1 MFPLLLLGLCVGSVS
16 GQGSRTTTVVFD
28 SYRHDYGTIKETDGM
43 VRHTFHYKNEG
54 DFPFVILSVGVSCG
68 CTMPQ
73 FSKEPLL
80 PGNSAEFTVTF
91 DPTNRPGA
99 FEKTINILSN
109 DARRNI
115 QLVVTGNVIPR
126 PRTIRDDYPFH
137 VHDGLRIQ
145 DKSVTIGQLPR
156 GKTSNHTVGIANEGK
171 TQIRVAV
178 DRSKLPPYVT
188 VRPKKE
194 VLGPEER
201 SELLVTINATGQD
214 AGKDLWGRHTYSFP
228 LVVNGQKQ
236 PEDIDLMVTFVE
248 DFSALTA
255 VQKSKP
261 PRAEFNSFFYHFS
274 EQKQGKP
281 LTRQF
286 QITNRGTGDLL
297 IRHLGPSGPQVRASV
312 DKTVIKPGDTATL
325 TVTLDT
331 KDALGRISGNVT
343 VITNDPEKPA
353 RDIRVMAEVVK

>member
-1 MFPLLLLGLCVGSVS
+1 MLPLLLVGLCIGSVS
-16 GQGSRTTTVVFD
+16 GQGSRTTKVVFD
-28 SYRHDYGTIKETDGM
+28 SYRHNYGTIKETDGM
-43 VRHTFHYKNEG
+43 AEHTFRYKNEG

-68 CTMPQ
+68 CTMPA

-80 PGNSAEFTVTF
+80 PGNSADFTVTF
-91 DPTNRPGA
+91 DPTNRPGP

-145 DKSVTIGQLPR
+145 DKSVSIGQLPR
-156 GKTSNHTVGIANEGK
+156 GKVSNYTIGMANESKG
-171 TQIRVAV
+171 QVRLAV
-178 DRSKLPPYVT
+178 DRSKLPSYVT
-188 VRPKKE
+188 VKPQRE

-201 SELLVTINATGQD
+201 SELLVTINATEQA
-214 AGKDLWGRHTYSFP
+214 AGKDLWGRYTYSFP
-228 LVVNGQKQ
+228 LVVNGQRQ

-255 VQKSKP
+255 AQKNKA

-274 EQKQGKP
+274 EQPQGKS

-286 QITNRGTGDLL
+286 QVTNSGTGDLV
-297 IRHLGPSGPQVRASV
+297 IRHLGPSGPHVRATV
-312 DKTVIKPGDTATL
+312 DKSTVKPGDTGTL

-331 KDALGRISGNVT
+331 KNTLGRISGNVT